1 MTMKSII
8 FISGFILLVIASCQ
22 KNSAFY
28 TETQDGHISQD
39 IMDDVVVSSSEDS
52 VESFFYHW
60 NFTYSN
66 NAFHDLVKE
75 SPQTAQTRDW
85 DPLDST
91 NRVMKTT
98 MPAGVYRTEVRMS
111 RKFNVGTEFWIGFR
125 MLRPYGGHNGF
136 VVNFQIGPRYYIA
149 DTSSAGSSGLHQL
162 STVRSADSSR
172 IQTFG
177 NGVPIAS
184 YKNYLDKINWG
195 QWEKWVIHCRYQA
208 DSTGLLEVWKND
220 TLVFSHAGQNG
231 MPGTMTSVKW
241 GAYNGK
247 EHPAT
252 AETIV
257 YFDDITVAS
266 GEYGYADVAP

>member
-111 RKFNVGTEFWIGFR
+111 RKFNVGTEFWIG
-125 MLRPYGGHNGF
+125 
-136 VVNFQIGPRYYIA
+136 
-149 DTSSAGSSGLHQL
+149 
-162 STVRSADSSR
+162 
-172 IQTFG
+172 
-177 NGVPIAS
+177 
-184 YKNYLDKINWG
+184 
-195 QWEKWVIHCRYQA
+195 
-208 DSTGLLEVWKND
+208 
-220 TLVFSHAGQNG
+220 
-231 MPGTMTSVKW
+231 
-241 GAYNGK
+241 
-247 EHPAT
+247 
-252 AETIV
+252 
-257 YFDDITVAS
+257 
-266 GEYGYADVAP
+266 